1 MRVARDE
8 PAQAIAR
15 LKSHPDGLS
24 AREAASRLARSG
36 PNEVEHEKPLPLWL
50 HWWHGYQNPFNLLL
64 TVLAMLLSTLIRF
77 VQEGRSHRAAESL
90 KAMVGHT
97 ATVIRRAP
105 GTKTADTRAA
115 PKRLEIPIRKLA
127 PGDMVVLAASDMIP
141 ADCRVLTASLVAT

>member
-1 MRVARDE
+1 MLAVLAV
-8 PAQAIAR
+8 
-15 LKSHPDGLS
+15 LSTLS
-24 AREAASRLARSG
+24 ADAKATIVIA
-36 PNEVEHEKPLPLWL
+36 VM
-50 HWWHGYQNPFNLLL
+50 
-64 TVLAMLLSTLIRF
+64 VLLSTLIRF

-127 PGDMVVLAASDMIP
+127 PGDMVLLSAGDMIP